1 LGKKPEDI
9 KIISKEIRPYQKE
22 AIEKLIKGFQK
33 YERGKLIIPP
43 DSGKTF
49 VSLKIAEQI
58 VGKSGYVLFLV
69 PSIALADQT
78 LRAWLGDT
86 AIPIRPLA
94 VTSDKSVGRDED
106 SLDKTTILIIFQKF
120 LVNYSLIVFLI
131 YLPLYS
137 IFLDK

>member
-1 LGKKPEDI
+1 MGKKPEDI

-43 DSGKTF
+43 GSGKTF

-69 PSIALADQT
+69 PSIALTDQT
-78 LRAWLGDT
+78 LRA
-86 AIPIRPLA
+86 
-94 VTSDKSVGRDED
+94 
-106 SLDKTTILIIFQKF
+106 
-120 LVNYSLIVFLI
+120 
-131 YLPLYS
+131 
-137 IFLDK
+137 